1 VCGGTQM
8 AFNPVKIRRYGEPKE
23 VVARVFEEVG
33 GIPSVMELLDLS
45 RTRVYALADP
55 DSSNEISYARIAK
68 LTESGASAAAQHL
81 AALAGGI
88 FLPIEK
94 ADDANW
100 LALAGEASRR
110 NARNISAIMESLSE
124 TEKSPGR
131 IDQDEAREILKVLDE
146 QLGVLAIQ
154 RVKLAAIASGE
165 AIDMTGQPPRDEN
178 GAG

>member
-1 VCGGTQM
+1 M

-23 VVARVFEEVG
+23 VVARLFEEVG
-33 GIPSVMELLDLS
+33 GIPKVMELLDLS

-55 DSSNEISYARIAK
+55 DSTNEISYTRVAT
-68 LTESGASAAAQHL
+68 LTEAGAQAAAQHL

-100 LALAGEASRR
+100 LALAGDASRS
-110 NARNISAIMESLSE
+110 NARNISALMESLSE

-131 IDQDEAREILKVLDE
+131 VDQDEAREILKVLDE
-146 QLGVLAIQ
+146 QLAILAIQ
-154 RVKLAAIASGE
+154 RAKLSAIASGE
-165 AIDMTGQPPRDEN
+165 MVDTDGELPDGE
-178 GAG
+178 GK

>member
-1 VCGGTQM
+1 M

-23 VVARVFEEVG
+23 VVARLFEEVG
-33 GIPSVMELLDLS
+33 GIPKVMELLDLS

-55 DSSNEISYARIAK
+55 DSTNEISYTRVAT
-68 LTESGASAAAQHL
+68 LTEAGAQSAAQHL

-100 LALAGEASRR
+100 LALAGDASRS
-110 NARNISAIMESLSE
+110 NARNISALMESLSE

-131 IDQDEAREILKVLDE
+131 VDQDEAREILKVLDE
-146 QLGVLAIQ
+146 QLAILAIQ
-154 RVKLAAIASGE
+154 RAKLSAIASGE
-165 AIDMTGQPPRDEN
+165 MVDTDGELPD
-178 GAG
+178 GDGK